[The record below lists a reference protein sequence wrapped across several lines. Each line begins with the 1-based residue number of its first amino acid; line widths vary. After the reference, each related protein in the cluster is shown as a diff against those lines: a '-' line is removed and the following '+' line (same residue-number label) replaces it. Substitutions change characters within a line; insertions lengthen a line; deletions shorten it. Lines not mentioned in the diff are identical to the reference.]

1 MFGMEGQSKKKNE
14 ANDKEYFDIEQ
25 DLKDPDYIKNL
36 FESIENKLNI
46 IKKSLREG
54 DSKENFQKLG
64 TLLQGYTG
72 LTRVLLR
79 AQKTKNK

>member
-1 MFGMEGQSKKKNE
+1 MFGMEGQSKKKKND
-14 ANDKEYFDIEQ
+14 ANDKEYFDLEQ
-25 DLKDPDYIKNL
+25 DIKDPDFVKDL
-36 FESIENKLNI
+36 FESIENKLHL
-46 IKKSLREG
+46 IKQSLREG

-79 AQKTKNK
+79 AQKKK